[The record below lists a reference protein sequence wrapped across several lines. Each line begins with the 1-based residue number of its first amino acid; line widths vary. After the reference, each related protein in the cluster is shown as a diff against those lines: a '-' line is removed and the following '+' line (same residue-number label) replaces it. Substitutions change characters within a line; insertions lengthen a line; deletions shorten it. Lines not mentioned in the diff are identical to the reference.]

1 MRTDHE
7 GCPLRKNVQLVW
19 PIIRKDNTTSTCFSL
34 CTGTYH
40 YPTVGLKRLYIFL
53 STSLLSYIP
62 LTDSSWS
69 NNHLWNTDVWCNHNI
84 CRFSHFF
91 FCTFISFNACTTMDP
106 MHFKIYTSFK
116 IFMENPFDLLNT
128 GNLFYINFSVLLRHF

>member
-1 MRTDHE
+1 MLHSLYMRTDHE

-19 PIIRKDNTTSTCFSL
+19 PIIRRDNTTSTCFSL

-84 CRFSHFF
+84 CRFSHVFF
-91 FCTFISFNACTTMDP
+91 LHLYFLYCMHNHGSYALQNLHQLQNIYGESIWSSEHRKSFL
-106 MHFKIYTSFK
+106 H
-116 IFMENPFDLLNT
+116 
-128 GNLFYINFSVLLRHF
+128 

>member
-19 PIIRKDNTTSTCFSL
+19 PIIRRDNTTSTCFSL

-91 FCTFISFNACTTMDP
+91 SAPLFPLMHAQPWILCTSKSTPASKYLWRI
-106 MHFKIYTSFK
+106 HL
-116 IFMENPFDLLNT
+116 IFWTQEIFFTLI
-128 GNLFYINFSVLLRHF
+128 FQCF